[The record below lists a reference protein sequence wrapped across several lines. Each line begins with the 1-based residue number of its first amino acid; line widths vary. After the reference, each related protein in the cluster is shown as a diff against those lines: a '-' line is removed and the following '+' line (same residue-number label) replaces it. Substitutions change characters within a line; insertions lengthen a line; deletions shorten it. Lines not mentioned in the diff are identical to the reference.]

1 MPSLSKLRVTD
12 LVLQALEM
20 IKLAM
25 SYVII
30 QIASEKDLNEYFIDD

>member
-1 MPSLSKLRVTD
+1 MPSLSKLGVTD